1 MRPDLGT
8 VPEGGGTWDSGT
20 RGRRRPERRASISPV
35 SSDFG
40 YKVCPTCGEEYTL
53 VMERCADCDV
63 ALVSP
68 DQLPSEQD
76 ADPAEFPPASELFY
90 LRVAPLPWIQALSN
104 GLEEAGVP
112 HRVEPGKL
120 ADPPDGQRPETFG
133 DVDLFALF
141 VLPEDA
147 PAASELDSQIAARV
161 LPHEAEDL
169 QEGEEDACPACGTR
183 LSAEATTCADCGL
196 GLG

>member
-1 MRPDLGT
+1 VSTDLG
-8 VPEGGGTWDSGT
+8 
-20 RGRRRPERRASISPV
+20 
-35 SSDFG
+35 
-40 YKVCPTCGEEYTL
+40 YKMCPRCEEEYTL
-53 VMERCADCDV
+53 VMERCVDCDV

-68 DQLPSEQD
+68 DQMPPVED

-104 GLEEAGVP
+104 GLEEAGVG
-112 HRVEPGKL
+112 HRVEPGSL
-120 ADPPDGQRPETFG
+120 TDPPDGQRPETFG
-133 DVDLFALF
+133 DVDLFALY

-161 LPHEAEDL
+161 LPGEAEEL
-169 QEGEEDACPACGTR
+169 QEGEEDACPACGAK
-183 LSAEATTCADCGL
+183 LSAEATACPDCGL